1 VRILK
6 TKWLVRYARRQRISD
21 ASLREAIERAGHG
34 SIDADLGGGIIK
46 QRVARLG
53 QGRSSGYRMLIA
65 YRAGSRAVFLY
76 AFAKNECDNIDPDE
90 LTTSRE
96 IGAAWLNADV
106 QQIARA
112 IEQGILQEVTD
123 DDEGT

>member
-21 ASLREAIERAGHG
+21 ASLRGAIEGAGRG
-34 SIDADLGGGIIK
+34 LIDADLGGGIIK

-53 QGRSSGYRMLIA
+53 QGRTGGYRMLIA
-65 YRAGSRAVFLY
+65 YRTGSRAVFLY
-76 AFAKNECDNIDPDE
+76 AFAKNEHDNIDPDE
-90 LTTSRE
+90 LMTLRE

-106 QQIARA
+106 QQIAQA
-112 IEQGILQEVTD
+112 IEHGILQEVTND
-123 DDEGT
+123 DKET